1 MRHSA
6 PVTMRKVAIVLLRVA
21 IVLLIAV
28 PALVLAYRFL
38 PVPLTPLMVLRLLQ
52 GEGLAKRW
60 VDYEELSPQL
70 RRAVVASE
78 DARFC
83 THYGFDWTEIEASW
97 SDYQSG
103 ERLRGAS
110 TITQQT
116 AKNLFLWPGGWLR
129 KIVEIYPTVLLELL
143 WPKRRILEIYLNIV
157 EWGPGIYGA
166 EAAAEHYFKKPA
178 AELSPYEA
186 VRLAAVLPDPLDR
199 SASKPGPEV
208 TARSRFMIEQIPGL
222 PIWQPLPCGQ
232 PL

>member
-6 PVTMRKVAIVLLRVA
+6 LVAMRKVAIMVLRVA
-21 IVLLIAV
+21 IVLLVAV
-28 PALVLAYRFL
+28 PTLVLAYRFL
-38 PVPLTPLMVLRLLQ
+38 PVPLTPLMVLREIE
-52 GEGLAKRW
+52 GEALAKRW
-60 VDYEELSPQL
+60 VDYDELSPQL
-70 RRAVVASE
+70 RRAVIASE

-116 AKNLFLWPGGWLR
+116 AKNLFLWPGGWPR

-143 WPKRRILEIYLNIV
+143 WPKRRILETYLNIV

-166 EAAAEHYFKKPA
+166 EAASRAYFGRSARLLTASEA
-178 AELSPYEA
+178 ALM
-186 VRLAAVLPDPLDR
+186 AAVLPNPR
-199 SASKPGPEV
+199 RWSPARPTEYI
-208 TARSRFMIEQIPGL
+208 RSRAATIEARMSAAP
-222 PIWQPLPCGQ
+222 PDCR
-232 PL
+232 

>member
-166 EAAAEHYFKKPA
+166 EAASRAYFGRSARLLTTSEA
-178 AELSPYEA
+178 ALM
-186 VRLAAVLPDPLDR
+186 AAVLPNPR
-199 SASKPGPEV
+199 RWSPARPTEYI
-208 TARSRFMIEQIPGL
+208 RSRAATIEARMSAAPAD
-222 PIWQPLPCGQ
+222 CR
-232 PL
+232 